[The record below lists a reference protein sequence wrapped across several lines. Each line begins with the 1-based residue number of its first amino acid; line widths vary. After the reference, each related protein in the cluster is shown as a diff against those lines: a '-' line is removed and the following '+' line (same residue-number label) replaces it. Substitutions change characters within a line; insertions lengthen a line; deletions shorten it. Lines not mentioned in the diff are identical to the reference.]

1 MLTIRLKA
9 VIDRNQQ
16 LHLQL
21 PSDTPAGEAEVVVIV
36 QPSTDLADVTTTGS
50 WLDFFAQLDADPRPR
65 LSAQE
70 LDHWV
75 EDERNA
81 WD

>member
-21 PSDTPAGEAEVVVIV
+21 PSDTPAGEAEVVVMV
-36 QPSTDLADVTTTGS
+36 QPSTVLADVTTTGS

-70 LDHWV
+70 LDRWV